1 MTRLTAALLLP
12 CTLLSGGSAAESVID
27 KSVVVVEEAFV
38 TPRQNWALVDS
49 PAIWTGQAGE
59 TWIVATGKLTS
70 RLYVSDGATGAHIR
84 TVGRRGSELGEF
96 SRPNGIAI
104 AGDLAL
110 VVERDNH
117 RVQVLRLP
125 DFKPVASFGEETLLK
140 PYGVAVQS
148 RGKGEMMVFIT
159 DDYQEVNG
167 RALADRELGKRV
179 KRYLV
184 AESGQGLVFTYLG
197 AFGDTVGAGRLIG
210 VESVAVDP
218 DAGILLIAD
227 EGVIDVKVYRTDGTF
242 TGQVL
247 WGDLI
252 RTEPEGIVLYACGPD
267 EGYWVVTDQH
277 PAENRFLV
285 FDRKSFALLGAF
297 KGRTMRNTDGIALI
311 QRPVGAM
318 SAGALYGSHK
328 DRSVGA
334 ISWSSIASALGLR
347 ADCVA

>member
-1 MTRLTAALLLP
+1 MMRFTTALLLP
-12 CTLLSGGSAAESVID
+12 CILLSGGSEFIVID
-27 KSVVVVEEAFV
+27 RSAVVVDETFV

-70 RLYVSDGATGAHIR
+70 RLYVSDAATGAHIR
-84 TVGRRGSELGEF
+84 TIGRRGSKLGEF

-125 DFKPVASFGEETLLK
+125 DFTPVGTFGEETLSK

-148 RGKGEMMVFIT
+148 HAKGEMIVFIT
-159 DDYQEVNG
+159 DDYQEKNG
-167 RALADRELGKRV
+167 RDLAGRDLGERV
-179 KRYLV
+179 KRFRV
-184 AESGQGLVFTYLG
+184 SESGQGLVSTYLG

-227 EGVIDVKVYRTDGTF
+227 EGAIDVKVYRTDGSF
-242 TGQVL
+242 TGLVL

-252 RTEPEGIVLYACGPD
+252 RTEPEGIVLYACGPS

-277 PAENRFLV
+277 PGDNRFLV
-285 FDRKSFALLGAF
+285 FDRKSFALLGGVRG
-297 KGRTMRNTDGIALI
+297 KTMRNTDGIALI
-311 QRPVGAM
+311 QRPVGPM

-334 ISWSSIASALGLR
+334 ISWSRIASALGLR